1 MTQTFGELLSDYCEQ
16 NGREIDSMHTR
27 DIKTMSQAA
36 AEAVRKAGLTIFR
49 AENTETL
56 TVNNYPDEARAV
68 IYAVFDAYFTN
79 PTGFRYANHQGKR
92 FLYDVDLP
100 DVEPFEAALKF
111 VGIPIDRNTGL
122 SGEKIA
128 QYLLPRDNPYT
139 LIKLGRAFYIQALR
153 ARKGLKFKHLTKK

>member
-1 MTQTFGELLSDYCEQ
+1 MTQTFGEFLTDYCDH
-16 NGREIDSMHTR
+16 NGREIETMHSR

-36 AEAVRKAGLTIFR
+36 AEAVRKAGLVIFR
-49 AENTETL
+49 DENTETF
-56 TVNNYPDEARAV
+56 TVNKYADEARDV
-68 IYAVFDAYFTN
+68 IYGVLDAYFDN

-92 FLYDVDLP
+92 FLFDVDLP

-111 VGIPIDRNTGL
+111 VGIPIDRNAGI
-122 SGEKIA
+122 SGDKIA